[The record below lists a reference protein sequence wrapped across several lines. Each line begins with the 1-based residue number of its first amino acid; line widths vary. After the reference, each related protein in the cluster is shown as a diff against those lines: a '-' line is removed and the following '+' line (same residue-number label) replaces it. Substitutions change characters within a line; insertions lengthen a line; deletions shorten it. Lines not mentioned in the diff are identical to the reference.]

1 MPMIAVHSVSDAF
14 SGADCARLLD
24 TVRETVPRD
33 AGLVRH
39 GRDHNLRRADVVWL
53 DEVPETDW
61 VMERIIDIV
70 RTANRDVFGFD
81 VTEFAESPQVA
92 RYGAER
98 QGHFDWHSDIGEGR
112 LAERRK
118 LTIVVQLSD
127 PDAYDGGEL
136 DLMPGAGVQTAERAQ
151 GAATLFP
158 SFVLHR
164 VRPVTRGARRSLTV
178 WCHGA
183 PFR

>member
-1 MPMIAVHSVSDAF
+1 MIAVHSVSDAF

-24 TVRETVPRD
+24 AVAETPTRD
-33 AGLVRH
+33 AGHVRQA
-39 GRDHNLRRADVVWL
+39 RDHNLRRADLVWL
-53 DEVPETDW
+53 DEVEGAEW
-61 VMERIIDIV
+61 VMDRMIALV
-70 RTANRDVFGFD
+70 RDANRAVFDFD
-81 VTEFAESPQVA
+81 ITDFAESAQIA

-98 QGHFDWHSDIGEGR
+98 EGHFGWHSDIGEGR

-118 LTIVVQLSD
+118 LTIVVQLSE
-127 PDAYDGGEL
+127 PDAYAGGALE
-136 DLMPGAGVQTAERAQ
+136 LMPGAGVIEADRSRGT
-151 GAATLFP
+151 ATLFP

-164 VRPVTRGARRSLTV
+164 VTPVTAGERHSLTI